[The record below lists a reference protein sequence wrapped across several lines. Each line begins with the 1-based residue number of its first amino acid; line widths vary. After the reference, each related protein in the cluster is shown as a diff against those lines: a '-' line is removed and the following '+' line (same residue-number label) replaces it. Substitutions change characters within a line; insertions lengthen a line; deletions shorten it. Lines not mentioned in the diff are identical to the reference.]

1 MPDAGRLDRLAVVAR
16 ELVSELDLDEVLE
29 RLLETARELTGAPLA
44 ALGVL
49 NAQRDGLE
57 RFVERGIDDAQR
69 RLIGDAPRGRG
80 VLGLLIADPRPLRL
94 EDVRRHPLAYGVP
107 SEHPEITTFL
117 GVPVTIGD
125 AAWGNLYL
133 ANKPEP
139 FTEEDEWTAL
149 VLARW
154 AAVAIENARLYES
167 LRDRRDA
174 LERAVARLR
183 ATTEITIA
191 LGAEVDRAPIL
202 DLIVKRARALIDART
217 IAVLLTHDDDPTT
230 LQLAAAA
237 GEIQPAPAAPSAAP
251 PAPALQPV
259 PVDGTRW
266 GEVLASERSLRIDDV
281 AADGRL
287 DPALLG
293 VPDARTALLV
303 PLAYRHRTVGVL
315 VAFDRRDAP
324 GDPFGAHDEMLLRAF
339 AASAAIAVV
348 TAETV
353 EKSRLRTA
361 ILAAEAE
368 RGRWARELHDE
379 TLQSLGSLLVLLS
392 SAESGDDARLRH
404 ATGLAV
410 ERLADEIANLRSII
424 AELRPAALDELGL
437 GPALRALVRR
447 TAGGAGLGATTTID
461 LDDAT
466 RMAPEL
472 ETAVYRV
479 AQEALTNVA
488 KHADAYTIT
497 TALTATPTDLT
508 LTITDDG
515 HGFDPSTPTPGFGVA
530 GMNERVTLA
539 GGTLTITP
547 TPRGTTLR
555 ATFPRTEPSAA
566 TPRHAPPPT
575 PADGATANHQGDG
588 APSA

>member
-29 RLLETARELTGAPLA
+29 RLLDTARELTGAPLA

-49 NAQRDGLE
+49 NAERDGLAH
-57 RFVERGIDDAQR
+57 FAERGIGDAER
-69 RLIGDAPRGRG
+69 RLIGDPPRGRG

-94 EDVRRHPLAYGVP
+94 DDVRRHPLAYGVP

-117 GVPVTIGD
+117 GVPITIGD

-154 AAVAIENARLYES
+154 AAVAIENARLYED
-167 LRDRRDA
+167 LRHHRDD
-174 LERAVARLR
+174 LQRAVARLR
-183 ATTEITIA
+183 ATTEITMA

-202 DLIVKRARALIDART
+202 DLIVKRARALVDARSV
-217 IAVLLTHDDDPTT
+217 AVLLRLPRSTR
-230 LQLAAAA
+230 LEVAAHA
-237 GEIQPAPAAPSAAP
+237 GDVAP
-251 PAPALQPV
+251 PPGAADGAATV
-259 PVDGTRW
+259 STDGTRW
-266 GEVLASERSLRIDDV
+266 GEVLASERSLRVDDV

-293 VPDARTALLV
+293 APGARTALLV

-324 GDPFGAHDEMLLRAF
+324 GDPFGSRDEMLLRAF
-339 AASAAIAVV
+339 ATSAAIAVV

-361 ILAAEAE
+361 IQAAEAE

-392 SAESGDDARLRH
+392 SAESGDDARLRE
-404 ATGLAV
+404 ATGVAV

-447 TAGGAGLGATTTID
+447 TAGGAGLAARATID
-461 LDDAT
+461 LPDDL
-466 RMAPEL
+466 RFPPDL
-472 ETAVYRV
+472 ETAIYRV

-488 KHADAYTIT
+488 KHAGAFTIT
-497 TALTATPTDLT
+497 LTLTTTPTDLT
-508 LTITDDG
+508 LTIADDG
-515 HGFDPSTPTPGFGVA
+515 HGFDPTTPTSGFGVA
-530 GMNERVTLA
+530 GMNERVALA
-539 GGTLTITP
+539 DGTLTIAPTP
-547 TPRGTTLR
+547 TGTTLH
-555 ATFPRTEPSAA
+555 ATFPYA
-566 TPRHAPPPT
+566 HQPPP
-575 PADGATANHQGDG
+575 PAD
-588 APSA
+588 PR